1 MNKSFLVIFGI
12 VYATLALAQNDIIS
26 NITWLRNDTTY
37 IYTHPNTI
45 IYEYSDNIRLSPE
58 LMEYSNKQ
66 SQKRNLISYV
76 GLKQKKIKKSTQFKV
91 RGFANTT
98 KKLHYD
104 TYIVEFKNRFYCLP
118 SENVENNIVIDCVNT
133 NLDNAHNEL
142 IIQKDSCF
150 KEFNSDYSKMF
161 NMCMDSLIY
170 YKKYR
175 EQIPEIIDS
184 IKDKIH
190 NDFLDVHDQI
200 LEEWQNSLPTST
212 KNIFNNI
219 LSINQVTLHSPNSA
233 GGCDCTVYYTNKSA
247 KTIKYLYWSGDF
259 YNAVN
264 DLVFCEIRR
273 SCSFTGKDTGPVEPD
288 KTGGGTWDCVIYDWS
303 ASDIKLTDISIVY
316 MDGSTVLIGAADIR
330 RLLTEPDWEQVV
342 KRMGG
347 TEYYL
352 VNNAVKK
359 YEEKRKTIYQDI
371 QVWTKR
377 LNSLKHKDFKVV
389 KDDTDNR
396 YIQKLKYLSYLQK
409 KYKSAEEKLN
419 EFELKNFIK

>member
-150 KEFNSDYSKMF
+150 KKFNLEYS
-161 NMCMDSLIY
+161 NMLNSCMDSLIF

-212 KNIFNNI
+212 KNIFNNV

-264 DLVFCEIRR
+264 DLVSCEIRR
-273 SCSFTGKDTGPVEPD
+273 SYSFTGKDTGPVERD

-303 ASDIKLTDISIVY
+303 ASYIKLTDIHIVY

-330 RLLTEPDWEQVV
+330 RLLAEPQWDQVIQ
-342 KRMGG
+342 RMGG
-347 TEYYL
+347 SEYTL
-352 VNNAVKK
+352 VDNAVKK

-371 QVWTKR
+371 HIWTKR

-389 KDDTDNR
+389 RDDTDQR
-396 YIQKLKYLSYLQK
+396 YIQKLKYLSYLQQ
-409 KYKSAEEKLN
+409 KYKSAEEILN